1 LETKELTAGYTELE
15 QRMDSNSV
23 MLLRE
28 MRDTL
33 DPELKARLFEQ
44 AADQEASLMSEVLD
58 GAVITDF
65 KFTTQDGRLYLLQP
79 NGVTNWQLMHEYGVA
94 RAKAKAAEDEGFR
107 PYAAI
112 AQAELE
118 EARLQE
124 EMVKAGRPAAMV
136 KLSLCGDDVMTVE
149 QLGEIGRDANAQR
162 AFLRVSVFD
171 GQDLHIHSRSI
182 DGVSLNDGRGI
193 ADGWGEFD
201 KPLIDMKPDA
211 SSVDIL
217 RGHIYFNENQ
227 LDVTE
232 MHQLA
237 DNLVAAFDERQCQR
251 TGKAYKAGRSPEG
264 VDTYRFVLENQDLLR
279 AHMDS
284 LLALAA
290 RAELP
295 VGHVSTLTNDLRY
308 DIMASYKQ
316 RLEGNWQDFGS
327 LAESVAA
334 AGESERA
341 NGTEFW
347 GCDSVVSANSANT
360 GYVNA
365 EAGHRPSLVERQK
378 IAKNLQEEVK
388 GKGSCAACS
397 AEGNLFGCGL
407 CSRCNKEW
415 CEKYEA
421 SGEQT
426 PINKLGR
433 FGRGRAESNSS
444 TESFAEYWS
453 RLGREIELNRLE
465 KEEDLVEYA

>member
-1 LETKELTAGYTELE
+1 
-15 QRMDSNSV
+15 
-23 MLLRE
+23 
-28 MRDTL
+28 
-33 DPELKARLFEQ
+33 
-44 AADQEASLMSEVLD
+44 
-58 GAVITDF
+58 
-65 KFTTQDGRLYLLQP
+65 
-79 NGVTNWQLMHEYGVA
+79 
-94 RAKAKAAEDEGFR
+94 
-107 PYAAI
+107 
-112 AQAELE
+112 
-118 EARLQE
+118 
-124 EMVKAGRPAAMV
+124 MV
-136 KLSLCGDDVMTVE
+136 KLSLCGDDVMTAE
-149 QLGEIGRDANAQR
+149 HLGKIGRDANAQR

-171 GQDLHIHSRSI
+171 GQAMHIHSRSI
-182 DGVSLNDGRGI
+182 DGVSLDDGRDL
-193 ADGWGEFD
+193 ADGWGLFD
-201 KPLIDMKPDA
+201 EPLIELEPDA
-211 SSVDIL
+211 SSVDL
-217 RGHIYFNENQ
+217 LGSHIYFEEDQMDTNQ
-227 LDVTE
+227 

-237 DNLVAAFDERQCQR
+237 DGLVAAFDERQYR
-251 TGKAYKAGRSPEG
+251 RAGKTCKAGRCPEG
-264 VDTYRFVLENQDLLR
+264 VDTYRFVLENQDLLK

-284 LLALAA
+284 LVALAV

-295 VGHVSTLTNDLRY
+295 VGHVSALTNDLRY

-316 RLEGNWQDFGS
+316 RLDGSWQDLGS
-327 LAESVAA
+327 LAESVAV
-334 AGESERA
+334 AGEHERA

-378 IAKNLQEEVK
+378 IAKNLQKEVK

-444 TESFAEYWS
+444 TESFAEYWA